1 VQRWVTHLDVD
12 RADVDEALAIAS
24 RFFESRR

>member
-12 RADVDEALAIAS
+12 RADVDQALAVAA
-24 RFFESRR
+24 RFFEQRR

>member
-12 RADVDEALAIAS
+12 RADVDEALAVAAG
-24 RFFESRR
+24 FFGSRR